1 MSGVRGWCPG
11 ALRPMESG
19 DGWITRIRPHGG
31 RLSPSQAAGI
41 ANAARDHGNG
51 LIDLTGRANL
61 QIRGV
66 TPDSHAPLIE
76 ALRALDLIDADI
88 EAEQRRNIIVTP
100 FADPETDGLAAKLEA
115 ALTASALP
123 LPAKFGF
130 AVDTG
135 PAPVLWDIPADIRLE
150 RGADGRLILRADGCP
165 HGAPCHSAAEALTL
179 AGWFLAAGGA
189 PEGRGRMAG
198 LIARGTPPADAI
210 LTPAPALPTPVPG
223 PVPQGMLVGL
233 EFGQIEAE
241 ILAALAALGP
251 LRMTPWRMLLI
262 EGAGRVPALPGLI
275 AEPDDPRLRLRSC
288 TGAPGCRHAH
298 APTRALARQLAPH
311 LPKGRVLHVS
321 GCAKGCGWPRAADL
335 TLTATPEGFDLIR
348 GGCASDIPQPRGLP
362 PARLPEVL

>member
-1 MSGVRGWCPG
+1 
-11 ALRPMESG
+11 MESG

-31 RLSPSQAAGI
+31 RLSPVQATGI
-41 ANAARDHGNG
+41 ASAVREHGNG

-66 TPDSHAPLIE
+66 TPASHAPLIE

-88 EAEQRRNIIVTP
+88 GAEQRHNVIVTP
-100 FADPETDGLAAKLEA
+100 FADPETDGLAAELEA

-123 LPAKFGF
+123 LPSKFGF

-135 PAPVLWDIPADIRLE
+135 PAPVLQDIPADIRLE
-150 RGADGRLILRADGCP
+150 RGADGSLILRADGFP
-165 HGAPCHSAAEALTL
+165 YGALYRSAAEALAL
-179 AGWFLAAGGA
+179 AEWFLAQGGA

-198 LIARGTPPADAI
+198 LIARGTPPADAM
-210 LTPAPALPTPVPG
+210 LAPAPVLQTPAPG

-233 EFGQIEAE
+233 EFGQIEAGTFAT
-241 ILAALAALGP
+241 LAAFGP
-251 LRMTPWRMLLI
+251 LRVTPWRMLLI
-262 EGAGRVPALPGLI
+262 EGSAKIPALPGLI
-275 AEPDDPRLRLRSC
+275 AEPGDPRLRLRAC

-298 APTRALARQLAPH
+298 AATRALARRLASH
-311 LPKGRVLHVS
+311 VPKGRVLHVS

-348 GGCASDIPQPRGLP
+348 GGCASDIPQLRGLP

>member
-1 MSGVRGWCPG
+1 MSRVKGWCPG

-31 RLSPSQAAGI
+31 RLSPAQAEGI
-41 ANAARDHGNG
+41 ARAARNHGNG

-88 EAEQRRNIIVTP
+88 GAEQRRNVIVTP
-100 FADPETDGLAAKLEA
+100 FADPETDRQAAELEVALAA
-115 ALTASALP
+115 SAPP

-135 PAPVLWDIPADIRLE
+135 PAPVLQDIPADIRLE
-150 RGADGRLILRADGCP
+150 QSADGGSILRADGCANGARY
-165 HGAPCHSAAEALTL
+165 HGATEALAL
-179 AGWFLAAGGA
+179 AEWFLAQGGA

-198 LIARGTPPADAI
+198 LIAHDISPPDAV
-210 LTPAPALPTPVPG
+210 LTPAPALPPPVPG
-223 PVPQGMLVGL
+223 PVPQGVLLGV
-233 EFGQIEAE
+233 EFGQLQAE
-241 ILAALAALGP
+241 TLADLATLGP
-251 LRMTPWRMLLI
+251 LRVTPWRMLLI
-262 EGAGRVPALPGLI
+262 EGATKIPALPGLI
-275 AEPDDPRLRLRSC
+275 AEPGDPRLQLRAC

-298 APTRALARQLAPH
+298 APTRALARRLAPH

-348 GGCASDIPQPRGLP
+348 GGCASDIPQLRGLT

>member
-31 RLSPSQAAGI
+31 RLSPLQTAGI
-41 ANAARDHGNG
+41 ARAARDHGNG

-66 TPDSHAPLIE
+66 TPDSHAPLIG

-88 EAEQRRNIIVTP
+88 EAEQRRNVIVTP
-100 FADPETDGLAAKLEA
+100 FADPETDRQAAELEA
-115 ALTASALP
+115 ASAASALP
-123 LPAKFGF
+123 LPSKFGF

-135 PAPVLWDIPADIRLE
+135 PAPVLRDIPADIRLE
-150 RGADGRLILRADGCP
+150 RGADGGLILRADGCAY
-165 HGAPCHSAAEALTL
+165 GAHYHDATEALAL
-179 AGWFLAAGGA
+179 AEWFLAQGGA

-198 LIARGTPPADAI
+198 LIARGVSPPDAV
-210 LTPAPALPTPVPG
+210 LTPVPALTPPVPG
-223 PVPQGMLVGL
+223 DVPQGTLFGV
-233 EFGQIEAE
+233 EFGQLKAE
-241 ILAALAALGP
+241 TLADLAALGP
-251 LRMTPWRMLLI
+251 LRMTPWRMLLV
-262 EGAGRVPALPGLI
+262 EGATRIPALPGLI
-275 AEPDDPRLRLRSC
+275 AEPGDPRLQLRAC

-311 LPKGRVLHVS
+311 LPKGQVLHVS

-348 GGCASDIPQPRGLP
+348 GGCASDIPQLRGLP